1 MQKDLAPSK
10 LNSSKNT
17 CLMGPDSRKKKPVT
31 TRALE
36 PEMKRFLWDRL
47 QEARNGALRNI
58 GLSGDLP
65 QTEAPALQFVN
76 FLDICPA
83 T

>member
-1 MQKDLAPSK
+1 
-10 LNSSKNT
+10 
-17 CLMGPDSRKKKPVT
+17 MGPDSRKKKPVT

-65 QTEAPALQFVN
+65 QTEALAL
-76 FLDICPA
+76 LMPMTTLSRISERSSSA
-83 T
+83 TAAITV